1 MSAHDVLVIGAG
13 VAGLAAALGARDA
26 GARVTVLDAHAGA
39 SALAGG
45 AWDVASDPAASPE
58 DVFRPSRT
66 LAEALVARARDD
78 AHHPYAK
85 LGAGLVEAVRAA
97 HARVL
102 DALAIYRPLDLDG
115 RGVLLATDLGLP
127 RRAATAQLAILD
139 FGVLQQGCISVGVF
153 PGPRAGESAFVAAS
167 LADLAAHVGDARRF
181 EALPVTLASAPSDT
195 LPHPHERAA
204 FADTDAGLARLA
216 DALERALAGRSDDA
230 VLLPA
235 MLGLTRDDLAAT
247 LRARLGRPVGEVV
260 APLAGPQ
267 GLRLARR
274 IDTALR
280 EAGCT
285 RRAARVRAVEPRAQG
300 TTVVL
305 EDGETL
311 RGKAVILATGKH
323 VSGGLVVR
331 GGELVE
337 PLAGLPVVVDGRV
350 LPLASSSAGR
360 DVAGLFGASPFR
372 ASPASRAGIAT
383 DDAHRALDRDGTPR
397 APDLYACGA
406 LLAGHDPA
414 HDGTGLG
421 CATTTGWLAGRSA
434 AR

>member
-26 GARVTVLDAHAGA
+26 GARVTVLDAHVGA

-45 AWDVASDPAASPE
+45 AWDVASDPSASPE
-58 DVFRPSRT
+58 DVFRPART

-85 LGAGLVEAVRAA
+85 LGAGLVEAVRAS

-102 DALAIYRPLDLDG
+102 EALAIYRPLDLDG

-127 RRAATAQLAILD
+127 RRAATAQHAILD

-181 EALPVTLASAPSDT
+181 EALPVTPASAPGDT

-204 FADTDAGLARLA
+204 FADTEAGLTRLI

-235 MLGLTRDDLAAT
+235 MLGLVRDDLAAT
-247 LRARLGRPVGEVV
+247 LRTHLGRPVGEVV

-267 GLRLARR
+267 GLRLTRR
-274 IDTALR
+274 IDAALR

-285 RRAARVRAVEPRAQG
+285 RRAARVRAVESRAQG
-300 TTVVL
+300 STVVL

-360 DVAGLFGASPFR
+360 DVAGLFGTSPFR

-383 DDAHRALDRDGTPR
+383 DDAHRALDRDGRPR

-421 CATTTGWLAGRSA
+421 CATATGWLAGRSA

>member
-1 MSAHDVLVIGAG
+1 MSTHDVLVIGAG
-13 VAGLAAALGARDA
+13 IAGLAAALGARDT
-26 GARVTVLDAHAGA
+26 GARVTVLDAHVGA

-58 DVFRPSRT
+58 DVFRPART
-66 LAEALVARARDD
+66 LREALVARARDD

-85 LGAGLVEAVRAA
+85 LGAGLVDAVRES

-102 DALAIYRPLDLDG
+102 AALAIYRPLDLDG

-127 RRAATAQLAILD
+127 RRAATAQHAILD
-139 FGVLQQGCISVGVF
+139 LDESQQGCISVGVF
-153 PGPRAGESAFVAAS
+153 PGPRAGEFHFVAAS
-167 LADLAAHVGDARRF
+167 LADLAAHAGDARRF
-181 EALPVTLASAPSDT
+181 EALPISTSVSPSDA
-195 LPHPHERAA
+195 LPHPHERATSV
-204 FADTDAGLARLA
+204 DTDTGLARLVE
-216 DALERALAGRSDDA
+216 ALGAALGGRRDTA
-230 VLLPA
+230 LLLPP
-235 MLGLTRDDLAAT
+235 MLGLTRDDVAAT
-247 LRARLGRPVGEVV
+247 LRARLGVAVGEVV

-267 GLRLARR
+267 GLRLLRR
-274 IDTALR
+274 IDAALR
-280 EAGCT
+280 EVGCT
-285 RRAARVRAVEPRAQG
+285 RRSARVRSIEPRGEG
-300 TTVVL
+300 TTVIL
-305 EDGETL
+305 EDGESL

-337 PLAGLPVVVDGRV
+337 PLASLPVVIDGRV
-350 LPLASSSAGR
+350 LSLASSSAGR
-360 DVAGLFGASPFR
+360 DTATLFGTSPFR

-383 DDAHRALDRDGTPR
+383 DDTHRALDRDGRPR
-397 APDLYACGA
+397 APDLYVCGA

-421 CATTTGWLAGRSA
+421 CATTTGWLTGRSA

>member
-1 MSAHDVLVIGAG
+1 MSTADVLVVGAG
-13 VAGLAAALGARDA
+13 VAGLAAALAARDA

-58 DVFRPSRT
+58 DVFRPTRT
-66 LAEALVARARDD
+66 LREALLTRARDD
-78 AHHPYAK
+78 VHHPYAK
-85 LGAGLVEAVRAA
+85 LGAGLVEAVRAS

-102 DALAIYRPLDLDG
+102 AALAIYRPLDLDG
-115 RGVLLATDLGLP
+115 HGVLLATDLGLP
-127 RRAATAQLAILD
+127 RRAATAQHAILD
-139 FGVLQQGCISVGVF
+139 LGESPHDGIWVGVF
-153 PGPRAGESAFVAAS
+153 PGPRQGESHFVAAS
-167 LADLAAHVGDARRF
+167 LADLAAHAGDSRRF
-181 EALPVTLASAPSDT
+181 EALPITPAAHASDT
-195 LPHPHERAA
+195 LPHLHERAA
-204 FADTDAGLARLA
+204 SADTDAGLARLL
-216 DALERALAGRSDDA
+216 DALGASLGGRREGALL
-230 VLLPA
+230 VPA
-235 MLGLTRDDLAAT
+235 MLGVTRDDVAAR
-247 LRARLGRPVGEVV
+247 LRAHLGIPVGEVV

-267 GLRLARR
+267 GLRLVRR
-274 IDTALR
+274 VDAALR

-285 RRAARVRAVEPRAQG
+285 RRSARVRAIEPRGGG
-300 TTVVL
+300 TIVTL

-360 DVAGLFGASPFR
+360 DTAGLFGTSPFR
-372 ASPASRAGIAT
+372 ASPASRAGVAT
-383 DDAHRALDRDGTPR
+383 DDAHLALDRDGRPR

-406 LLAGHDPA
+406 LLTGHDPA

-421 CATTTGWLAGRSA
+421 CATTTGWLAGQSA